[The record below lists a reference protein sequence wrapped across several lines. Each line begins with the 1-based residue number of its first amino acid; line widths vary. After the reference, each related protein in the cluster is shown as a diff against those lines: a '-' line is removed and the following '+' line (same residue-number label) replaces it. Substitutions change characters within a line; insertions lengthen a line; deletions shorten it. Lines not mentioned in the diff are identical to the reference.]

1 MIDGEVAEIEER
13 VAHAGVLPVHQ
24 PQPGSVVDEVRV
36 QQVVVA
42 RAQRRVAPPLL
53 DPVRQLGR
61 VLVAGRAADSTLVG
75 DRPVRLDD
83 AERVEAAGDRP
94 PSVEAAQQ
102 RRNLLDPG
110 APDLALDVAR
120 HEVALRLHERD
131 HLRPD
136 PELRGRDGRVALDV
150 AVDSQQLG
158 VLAADAEH
166 ERLAAGDDLEVAVR
180 DPAAERLDRFDAAGP
195 DTLGDLPN
203 HARTRAPAGSH
214 RGSAAT
220 SPAIQSPKISTST
233 ACPTAARAAGRYA

>member
-1 MIDGEVAEIEER
+1 GGRHLARPR
-13 VAHAGVLPVHQ
+13 VAGGDVDAVLAG
-24 PQPGSVVDEVRV
+24 
-36 QQVVVA
+36 
-42 RAQRRVAPPLL
+42 
-53 DPVRQLGR
+53 QLRIG
-61 VLVAGRAADSTLVG
+61 
-75 DRPVRLDD
+75 LDD
-83 AERVEAAGDRP
+83 AERVEAARDRP
-94 PSVEAAQQ
+94 PVVEAAQE
-102 RRNLLDPG
+102 RSHLLDPG

-150 AVDSQQLG
+150 AADSQQLG
-158 VLAADAEH
+158 VLAADPEH
-166 ERLAAGDDLEVAVR
+166 ERLAAGDDPEVAVR